1 MEEEVLSVLNSSV
14 ILIGMP
20 GSGKST
26 VGKMLARELAVD
38 FCDTDDLITQ
48 STGEKLQ
55 ETLDKRGR
63 EGFLDKERRTLME
76 FSPKSPM
83 VISTGGSVVLH
94 EDVMKR
100 LREMG
105 TIVFLDADLPLIRKR
120 LWNLDSRGIVF
131 NGNDDDIM
139 TVYKERE
146 PLYYKYSD
154 VRIHIRHRH
163 VGDIVK
169 EIMRDL
175 GKLHVI

>member
-1 MEEEVLSVLNSSV
+1 MLNSSV

>member
-26 VGKMLARELAVD
+26 VGKMLARELATD

-55 ETLDKRGR
+55 VTLDKRGR

-76 FSPKSPM
+76 FSPETPM

-131 NGNDDDIM
+131 NGNDDDIL

-154 VRIHIRHRH
+154 IRIHIRHRH

-175 GKLHVI
+175 KKRQII

>member
-1 MEEEVLSVLNSSV
+1 MLNSSV

-55 ETLDKRGR
+55 DTLDKRGR

-76 FSPKSPM
+76 FCPESPM

-94 EDVMKR
+94 EDVMRR
-100 LREMG
+100 LKGMG

-120 LWNLDSRGIVF
+120 LWNMDSRGIVF

-154 VRIHIRHRH
+154 IRIHIRHRH
-163 VGDIVK
+163 VGDIVR
-169 EIMRDL
+169 EIMRNL
-175 GKLHVI
+175 GKRQVI